1 MLAIEA
7 IKFNHNIGAA
17 TNDAL
22 NIRQNVT
29 QFISVPEW
37 RRFISVNPEDSRAA
51 YAVGPTLSKPITIEV
66 SLSST
71 DSSVAFVEVRVE
83 RHVRALVFQTSSGT
97 GSTGSDRTIRGTI
110 SQRRATGSTLYSTYQ
125 PHPGCRRRTIQATRS
140 CRGPKC
146 SIMHAVGQRA
156 QRQQTWRRRW

>member
-83 RHVRALVFQTSSGT
+83 RHVRARPVNFGN
-97 GSTGSDRTIRGTI
+97 G
-110 SQRRATGSTLYSTYQ
+110 ATGFCAFELIDPPVT
-125 PHPGCRRRTIQATRS
+125 HGR
-140 CRGPKC
+140 
-146 SIMHAVGQRA
+146 VGISDIEWHWEYRVG
-156 QRQQTWRRRW
+156 